1 MKTMQQS
8 LLLLSHLDA
17 LFTKMKGPSIAALS
31 DNYYMVLLGGGGE
44 SLGVFTRPTF
54 SLFRCRLML
63 HPQSGLF
70 IAAKIAL
77 DCISV
82 PVSCCFIKTWYF
94 FVFSGRFSEFLNFLL
109 CLNRGVHLLN
119 GLKFLFI
126 VLALKRMKWEF
137 LNYCQRLPSLFGEK
151 DF

>member
-1 MKTMQQS
+1 MQQS

-31 DNYYMVLLGGGGE
+31 DNYMVLLGGGGE

-70 IAAKIAL
+70 IAAKTAL
-77 DCISV
+77 DTAYLFLSLV
-82 PVSCCFIKTWYF
+82 VSSRLDTF
-94 FVFSGRFSEFLNFLL
+94 FVFSGRFSELLGFL
-109 CLNRGVHLLN
+109 
-119 GLKFLFI
+119 
-126 VLALKRMKWEF
+126 
-137 LNYCQRLPSLFGEK
+137 
-151 DF
+151 

>member
-1 MKTMQQS
+1 MQS
-8 LLLLSHLDA
+8 LYFLLSHLDA

-70 IAAKIAL
+70 IAAKTAL
-77 DCISV
+77 DTAYLFPSLV
-82 PVSCCFIKTWYF
+82 VSSRLDTF
-94 FVFSGRFSEFLNFLL
+94 FVFSGRFSELLGFL
-109 CLNRGVHLLN
+109 
-119 GLKFLFI
+119 
-126 VLALKRMKWEF
+126 
-137 LNYCQRLPSLFGEK
+137 
-151 DF
+151 

>member
-31 DNYYMVLLGGGGE
+31 DNYYMVLLGGEGGE

-70 IAAKIAL
+70 IAAKTAL
-77 DCISV
+77 DTAYLFPSLV
-82 PVSCCFIKTWYF
+82 VSSRLDTFLY
-94 FVFSGRFSEFLNFLL
+94 SQAGFLN
-109 CLNRGVHLLN
+109 C
-119 GLKFLFI
+119 
-126 VLALKRMKWEF
+126 
-137 LNYCQRLPSLFGEK
+137 
-151 DF
+151 